1 MPLGPRIT
9 NTVPRMSQQAAP
21 FVSRFSRSLW
31 SSGTKRLREAFS
43 AAPKW
48 QRLYLLLTGV
58 TTPSNWTWIWT
69 ILHVW
74 IIFQGYHCFFTSEFA
89 QNLHWKTNGN
99 PCPSMELEVG
109 LLSILNCRSKGA
121 TFGKKPFWC
130 SAFKIRIV
138 LRRNRPHQQFW
149 DDFPYEASFVV
160 RSNLRSL

>member
-58 TTPSNWTWIWT
+58 TTPSNWSFSRDTT
-69 ILHVW
+69 V
-74 IIFQGYHCFFTSEFA
+74 FSQV
-89 QNLHWKTNGN
+89 NLLKICT
-99 PCPSMELEVG
+99 E
-109 LLSILNCRSKGA
+109 
-121 TFGKKPFWC
+121 KPTAIHALPWSWRLGS
-130 SAFKIRIV
+130 SAFWIVGARVQRSVKNHSGVQRSRSVSSYEEIDRI
-138 LRRNRPHQQFW
+138 NNFGMI
-149 DDFPYEASFVV
+149 
-160 RSNLRSL
+160 SLTKHHLWWGQI